1 MTARGLFEGAL
12 VELSKVN
19 APPLLIEDFN
29 YFINKAF
36 NQFINK
42 SYNLYDV
49 NQQYS
54 DNLRVLK
61 STAII
66 PATKSSKTEKTS
78 GLYDPSVVGNLH
90 GATYEVELPQDY
102 LHLLNC
108 VCYYKLLD
116 NDKCHKK
123 DSVMAYAAKR
133 LTADSWSVVLN
144 NFYNRPTPQRPYY
157 YIHNVNTST
166 KLPTNPYS
174 TTNTQGTDMN
184 GAYNASS
191 NSNFPRTITLGT
203 NKDENIVEKST
214 AVRIGNPTPIR
225 CEIRYG
231 KDDSV
236 YQLTHVS
243 IDYLKVPQN
252 IELTQEQVDLTKD
265 TSQIIEFPDYVCQEI
280 INELV
285 HLIMEN
291 QSDPR
296 LQTHIPVSQ
305 SIIPPTQQQTQQSK

>member
-19 APPLLIEDFN
+19 APPLLLEDFN

-61 STAII
+61 STATL
-66 PATKSSKTEKTS
+66 PATKSVKTEETP

-90 GATYEVELPQDY
+90 EATYEVTLPQDY

-108 VCYYKLLD
+108 VCYFKLLD
-116 NDKCHKK
+116 NDKCHQRG
-123 DSVMAYAAKR
+123 SVMAYAAKR
-133 LTADSWSVVLN
+133 LTADAWSVVLN

-166 KLPTNPYS
+166 ELPTNPYS
-174 TTNTQGTDMN
+174 NSNTQGTDF
-184 GAYNASS
+184 S
-191 NSNFPRTITLGT
+191 
-203 NKDENIVEKST
+203 
-214 AVRIGNPTPIR
+214 GN
-225 CEIRYG
+225 Y
-231 KDDSV
+231 
-236 YQLTHVS
+236 
-243 IDYLKVPQN
+243 
-252 IELTQEQVDLTKD
+252 
-265 TSQIIEFPDYVCQEI
+265 
-280 INELV
+280 
-285 HLIMEN
+285 
-291 QSDPR
+291 
-296 LQTHIPVSQ
+296 
-305 SIIPPTQQQTQQSK
+305 

>member
-42 SYNLYDV
+42 SYNLYDI

-61 STAII
+61 STAVL
-66 PATKSSKTEKTS
+66 PATKSDNS
-78 GLYDPSVVGNLH
+78 YDSSVVGNLH
-90 GATYEVELPQDY
+90 DATYEVILPQDY

-108 VCYYKLLD
+108 VCYYKLLED
-116 NDKCHKK
+116 DKCHKK

-133 LTADSWSVVLN
+133 LTADAWSVVLN
-144 NFYNRPTPQRPYY
+144 DFYNRPLPKRPYY
-157 YIHNVNTST
+157 YIHNVNTSID
-166 KLPTNPYS
+166 LPTNPY
-174 TTNTQGTDMN
+174 TITNSLGTDMN
-184 GAYNASS
+184 GTYSVGNETSETGS
-191 NSNFPRTITLGT
+191 NLPRVITLGGST
-203 NKDENIVEKST
+203 KSLIDKDT
-214 AVRIGNPTPIR
+214 AIRVGNPTPIR

-236 YQLTHVS
+236 YKLTHVS
-243 IDYLKVPQN
+243 IDYIKVPQY
-252 IELTQEQVDLTKD
+252 IKLTQEQVDLTKD

-291 QSDPR
+291 LSDPR
-296 LQTHIPVSQ
+296 LQTHIPVTQ
-305 SIIPPTQQQTQQSK
+305 SITPPPTQQQTQTQ